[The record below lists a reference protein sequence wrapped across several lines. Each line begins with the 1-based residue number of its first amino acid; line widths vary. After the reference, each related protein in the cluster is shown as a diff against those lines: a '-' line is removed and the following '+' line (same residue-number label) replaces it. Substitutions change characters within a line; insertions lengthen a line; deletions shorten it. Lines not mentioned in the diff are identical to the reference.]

1 MKKNMGAAD
10 KFIRIGIAVVIAI
23 LYFSQLI
30 IGTWAIILGA
40 LALIFM
46 FTSFIGFCP
55 LYLPFGISTFKKK
68 KP

>member
-30 IGTWAIILGA
+30 TGTWAIILGA
-40 LALIFM
+40 LALVFM

-55 LYLPFGISTFKKK
+55 LYLTFGISTFKKK